1 MSKRYPHVFQRIR
14 IGPIEVANRFY
25 FAPHGVPLNVGA
37 HPSDDCVAYYAERA
51 AGGCGLVMHSL
62 HAFALTPRMATPH
75 PEETIPS
82 FRAVADAVHEHGTKI
97 FGQLHFHWGVADS
110 WQPLSSGAPSLGASE
125 RQAFD
130 SFRVTHALGREEIT
144 GCVNA
149 FRQSADHL
157 RSAGYDGVEVHCTHG
172 ALAEHFLS
180 PYFNQRTDQYG
191 GSLENRMRFLLECL
205 QAAREGAGPD
215 LAVGVRFNCDEMLP
229 EGLTQGDSREILARL
244 VAEELIDFADL
255 DIAVEP
261 NQLALGM
268 PSYFMAPRLYEGFVR
283 AVREAAGPVPVLSAL
298 ARVTAL
304 ADAERVL
311 ADGTVDLVGAAR
323 GLIAEPELIKNAR
336 EGREERSRI
345 CVACNWCL
353 EWAWSQGG
361 CLLNPA
367 TGKERFWGIRTFS
380 PAARP
385 SKLVIAGGG
394 PGGLEAARVGAQRGH
409 DVVLLERQA
418 AVGGQLNLW
427 ALLPGRDVFATAPD
441 WWARELDRLGVDVR
455 TNVAASAE
463 LVLGEQ
469 PDAVIVATGAR
480 YADDGESGFLA
491 RAIPG
496 FERDYVYSPEQILD
510 EGIRPVGRVVV
521 LDDEGLNTG
530 PGIAQLLAD
539 EGAAVELL
547 TRHPQPALWNLPWTT
562 EFESV
567 IPQLKNAGVKLTTQT
582 YIRSIGDH
590 ELALHDVFTND
601 ERTLTNVDAVVLV
614 TMRRSVG
621 ALARELDGKVGQ
633 LFAVGDALAP
643 RMLAAATDE
652 GHRFARMVG
661 EPDAP
666 RTFADAYFRGNP
678 WFTAARPAA
687 ALPAAIA

>member
-1 MSKRYPHVFQRIR
+1 MSDRYAHVFQRIR
-14 IGPIEVANRFY
+14 IGPVDVANRFY

-62 HAFALTPRMATPH
+62 HAFAVTPRMATPH

-82 FRAVADAVHEHGTKI
+82 FSAVANAVHEHGTKI
-97 FGQLHFHWGVADS
+97 FGQLHFHWGVGDS
-110 WQPLSSGAPSLGASE
+110 WQPMSPATPSPGASA
-125 RQAFD
+125 RQLFD
-130 SFRVTHALGREEIT
+130 SFQVTHALDAEDIA

-157 RSAGYDGVEVHCTHG
+157 RRAGYDGVEVHCTHG

-180 PYFNQRTDQYG
+180 PYFNGRIDEYG
-191 GSLENRMRFLLECL
+191 GSLENRMRFLVECL
-205 QAAREGAGPD
+205 RAAREGAGD
-215 LAVGVRFNCDEMLP
+215 ELAVGVRFNCDEMLP
-229 EGLTQGDSREILARL
+229 EGLTPGDSREVLARL
-244 VAEELIDFADL
+244 VTGGLIDFADL
-255 DIAVEP
+255 DVAVEP

-268 PSYFMAPRLYEGFVR
+268 PSYFIAPRLYEDFVK
-283 AVREAAGPVPVLSAL
+283 AVREAAGPVPVLSSL

-311 ADGTVDLVGAAR
+311 AAGTVDLVGAAR
-323 GLIAEPELIKNAR
+323 GLIAEPELVKNAR
-336 EGREERSRI
+336 EGREERNRT

-353 EWAWSQGG
+353 GSAWSQGG

-367 TGKERFWGIRTFS
+367 TGKERFWGVHTFS
-380 PAARP
+380 PATRP
-385 SKLVIAGGG
+385 SKVVIAGGG
-394 PGGLEAARVGAQRGH
+394 PGGLEAARVAAQRGH
-409 DVVLLERQA
+409 AVVLLERRA
-418 AVGGQLNLW
+418 VVGGQLNLW
-427 ALLPGRDVFATAPD
+427 ARLPGRDVFATAPD

-455 TNVAASAE
+455 TNVTATAE
-463 LVLGEQ
+463 LVLAEQ
-469 PDAVIVATGAR
+469 PDAVIVATGGR
-480 YADDGESGFLA
+480 YAADGESGFLA

-496 FERDYVYSPEQILD
+496 FERDFVFAPEQILE

-539 EGAAVELL
+539 GGAAVELL

-562 EFESV
+562 EFASA
-567 IPQLKNAGVKLTTQT
+567 IPLLRNAGVKLTTQM
-582 YIRSIGDH
+582 YVKAIGDH
-590 ELALHDVFTND
+590 ELTLHDVFTNE
-601 ERTLTNVDAVVLV
+601 ERTLTRVDAVVLV

-621 ALARELDGKVGQ
+621 ELARELAGKVGQ
-633 LFAVGDALAP
+633 LFSIGDALAP

-652 GHRFARMVG
+652 GQRFARMVG

-666 RTFADAYFRGNP
+666 RTFAEAYFRGN
-678 WFTAARPAA
+678 TSSMAARPAA
-687 ALPAAIA
+687 VVLDAIA